1 MLKQPILLAAL
12 AGVCLMTAATTLSA
26 GEKLWVYFGTYTK
39 GDSKGIYRSEFD
51 TQTGKLSEAE
61 VAAETT
67 SPNFL
72 AIHPDGKHLYA
83 VSEVND
89 ADGKPVGGV
98 VGYQLD
104 PASGELTRINGQSTK
119 GAGPCHLVVDPTGKN
134 VLAANYSGGSV
145 VCLPIK
151 ENGSLEEA
159 SSFIQHEGSSV
170 DPRRQTAPHAHSIN
184 TAPDNRF
191 AVAADLGLD
200 KILIYR
206 FDPNTGSLKPNDPA
220 FVRTPRGGGPR
231 HFAFHPN
238 GKFAYSNNEILLS
251 VTAYE
256 YNGERG
262 ILNPLQT
269 VSTVPEGTPLKGNST
284 AEVRVHPNGKFVYVS
299 NRGPN
304 SIAVFKVDQNTGLL
318 DRVGIV
324 STGGKTP
331 RNFNLTPGGKWLL
344 AANQNSRNIV
354 VFKINEETGL
364 PEPTGDEIE
373 VPNCVCVRFLEKP

>member
-1 MLKQPILLAAL
+1 MLKSRILLAVL
-12 AGVCLMTAATTLSA
+12 AGVCLMTVATTASA

-51 TQTGKLSEAE
+51 TETGKLSEAE
-61 VAAETT
+61 LAAETK

-83 VSEVND
+83 VGEVSD

-98 VGYQLD
+98 VGFQLD
-104 PASGELTRINGQSTK
+104 PSSGELTKINGQSTG
-119 GAGPCHLVVDPTGKN
+119 GAGPCHLVVDATGKN

-151 ENGSLEEA
+151 ANGSLVEA
-159 SSFIQHEGSSV
+159 SSFVQHEGSSV
-170 DPRRQTAPHAHSIN
+170 NPRRQTAPHAHSIN
-184 TAPDNRF
+184 TDPGNNF

-206 FDPNTGSLKPNDPA
+206 FDPNTGSLKANDPA
-220 FVRTPRGGGPR
+220 FVKTPLGGGPR
-231 HFAFHPN
+231 HFAFHPD
-238 GKFAYSNNEILLS
+238 GKFAYTNNEILLS
-251 VTAYE
+251 VTAFE
-256 YNGERG
+256 FDSERG

-269 VSTVPEGTPLKGNST
+269 ISTVPDGTGLKGNST

-304 SIAVFKVDQNTGLL
+304 SIAVFKIDQNTGMLE
-318 DRVGIV
+318 RAGIV
-324 STGGKTP
+324 PSGGKIP
-331 RNFNLTPGGKWLL
+331 RNFNLTPDGKWLL
-344 AANQNSRNIV
+344 AAHQASDNVV
-354 VFKINEETGL
+354 VFKINEQTGL
-364 PEPTGDEIE
+364 PEPTGDEIT
-373 VPNCVCVRFLEKP
+373 VPRCVCVRFLAKK